1 MHHHI
6 VIAGVFL
13 LFFFPLKKSLVF
25 FLLNAASLRGSK
37 CFGSDGLASLALLW
51 GRAKDLTTLTLAL
64 SDSHALPLLSASTDA
79 VLAQ

>member
-13 LFFFPLKKSLVF
+13 LFFFPLKKSLFF

-37 CFGSDGLASLALLW
+37 CFGSDGLTSLALLW